1 MFRGYE
7 RTGVNQLM
15 TRVTVEQIITIS
27 QVAGIAIEA
36 AIATY
41 SYIQDNKD
49 KYMDFFKSIVRYM
62 DAMEIEGSNLTGK
75 QKKEAVLV
83 KVKEIAVDL
92 MFNWDVIF
100 EVVNSIID
108 DAKNIYNQMLSTKN
122 SITDRLKTIK
132 M

>member
-1 MFRGYE
+1 MYKRFK

>member
-1 MFRGYE
+1 MA
-7 RTGVNQLM
+7 
-15 TRVTVEQIITIS
+15 RVTVEQVITIS